1 MWSPNHRS
9 ITKPTCRR
17 KRKLDMV
24 YKVEKY
30 ERMKHIAMQRIM
42 HCHTLQGAGD
52 DCCGIKILTM

>member
-24 YKVEKY
+24 YKVKKY
-30 ERMKHIAMQRIM
+30 ERMKHSHAEDYALSHSSGR
-42 HCHTLQGAGD
+42 G
-52 DCCGIKILTM
+52 